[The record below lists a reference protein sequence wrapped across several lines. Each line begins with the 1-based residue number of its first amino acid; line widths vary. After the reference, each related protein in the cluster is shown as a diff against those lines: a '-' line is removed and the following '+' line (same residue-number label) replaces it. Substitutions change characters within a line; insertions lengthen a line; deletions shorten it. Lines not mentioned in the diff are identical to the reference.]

1 LEGKMEGRKG
11 LEIMTNDLTLPPE
24 VD

>member
-1 LEGKMEGRKG
+1 
-11 LEIMTNDLTLPPE
+11 MTNDLTLNPK